1 MLKRGDNA
9 PEFSLLDQNGKTC
22 NLKDYQGKK
31 VLVWFYP
38 KASTP
43 GCTAEGCSL
52 RDTQEL
58 LSENNIVVLGISMD
72 SVKRQKNFATK
83 HSFPYALLSDTE
95 GVVVRAFGAWGPKK
109 FMGKEYEG
117 ILRSSFLIDE
127 HGKIAHVFSKVKT
140 KIHGQEVL
148 EYINQNKS

>member
-1 MLKRGDNA
+1 MLQAGDKA
-9 PEFSLLDQNGKTC
+9 PEFSLQNQEGETVQ
-22 NLKDYQGKK
+22 LSDFRGQK

-52 RDTQEL
+52 RDHAAPL
-58 LSENNIVVLGISMD
+58 LDKGVAILGISKD

-83 HSFPYALLSDTE
+83 HEFPYSLLSDEE
-95 GVVVRAFGAWGPKK
+95 GSTIEAFGAWGPKK
-109 FMGKEYEG
+109 FMGREYEG

-127 HGKIAHVFSKVKT
+127 EGQIEKVYAKVKT
-140 KIHGQEVL
+140 KTHGADVL
-148 EYINQNKS
+148 AEL